1 MIWRSKGL
9 KIQLTEKYK
18 DLDLVAFETIHWDI
32 KAAIDNYERA
42 QG

>member
-9 KIQLTEKYK
+9 KDQMTEKYEK
-18 DLDLVAFETIHWDI
+18 LDLVAFETIHRDI

-42 QG
+42 